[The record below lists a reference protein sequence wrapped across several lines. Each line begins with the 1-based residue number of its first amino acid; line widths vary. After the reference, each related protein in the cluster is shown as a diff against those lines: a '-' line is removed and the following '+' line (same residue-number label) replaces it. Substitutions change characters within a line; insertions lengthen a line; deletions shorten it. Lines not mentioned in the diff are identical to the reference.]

1 MKKQLLII
9 PAIALLASCGGGQQ
23 TQQNN
28 AGSDSVQAATT
39 IPTFTY
45 VEPNEDIAGK
55 IWELIAEDDTDFN
68 GEETLDT
75 DTASKTYKCQ
85 EYNLWSRYDDIN
97 IFSSIELKCYQ
108 MEDSSWMA
116 VVRKKMDE
124 SVEGSQRIDKTIY
137 AVHYHQGKISRLD
150 STAIFPDVLFQIAD
164 IYRSDK
170 AVFLFNNTC
179 FEVRS
184 TNFWPV
190 KFYWNGKKFVS
201 IPQSPLIQNAD
212 HTNSGQYLSYRD
224 PYHKTYFIDINSKD
238 PDSDLHIASDGT
250 FKDSKGNP
258 IVKFDLADGKI
269 TGYQILSP
277 TLALAKD
284 WRSDSLSGLPMAIG
298 QPIKN
303 VLTQISDT
311 LLTKTTKDG
320 KLVVKYRVK
329 HDEISLFDAYREFT
343 ANDENS
349 PIESVHV
356 YAVPLVL
363 DLNTELEK
371 QALDPETKKIFTAFK
386 IDERVQNLGR
396 FKRLSG
402 MGHGINLDYESG
414 DYHFQTYDADNGGQ
428 YVLLIKKTNY
438 KLDPATAKWWHYNN
452 GKFQP
457 AQIEMPCRP
466 FNDENYELEIG
477 DDGIAYSNYSEKD
490 FRSYP
495 WNGDGFDNEYD
506 EEETTQSTIATDA
519 WLMINNY
526 DYQEVKSRIPHVATE
541 YPTVAIECFDGDEY
555 SRSCRTYA
563 CYQYSN
569 KQRYLVLYY
578 EEMTDNT
585 GLDLY
590 TMTSDALMD
599 YDGNPFETDIIQKST
614 DERSMHL
621 FYCGKYIFE
630 SFDADGF
637 VLQPGSIRFTWNGEK
652 FVKQ

>member
-9 PAIALLASCGGGQQ
+9 PAIALLTACGGGN
-23 TQQNN
+23 TNQN
-28 AGSDSVQAATT
+28 GGTDSDQAAQT

-68 GEETLDT
+68 GEETLDI

-108 MEDSSWMA
+108 MEDSSWVA
-116 VVRKKMDE
+116 VVRKNFDG
-124 SVEGSQRIDKTIY
+124 SIEGSQRIDKTIY
-137 AVHYHQGKISRLD
+137 AVRYHQGKISRLD

-190 KFYWNGKKFVS
+190 KFYWNGKNFVTVPS
-201 IPQSPLIQNAD
+201 SPLIQNTD
-212 HTNSGQYLSYRD
+212 HTISGRYLSFRD

-269 TGYQILSP
+269 TGYQIISP
-277 TLALAKD
+277 TLALATG

-303 VLTQISDT
+303 VLTQISYT

-320 KLVVKYRVK
+320 KLVVKYRVN
-329 HDEISLFDAYREFT
+329 HDETSLFDAYREFT

-356 YAVPLVL
+356 YTVPIVL

-371 QALDPETKKIFTAFK
+371 QAMDPETKKIFTAFK
-386 IDERVQNLGR
+386 IVERVQSLGR

-402 MGHGINLDYESG
+402 WGHIINLTYESG
-414 DYHFQTYDADNGGQ
+414 DYHFQTYDAHGGGQ
-428 YVLLIKKTNY
+428 YVLLIKKTDY
-438 KLDPATAKWWHYNN
+438 RLDPATAKWWHYGN
-452 GKFQP
+452 GEFQP
-457 AQIEMPCRP
+457 AQIEMPLPP
-466 FNDENYELEIG
+466 FNDESCELEIG
-477 DDGIAYSNYSEKD
+477 DDGISYNNYAEKD
-490 FRSYP
+490 FHSY
-495 WNGDGFDNEYD
+495 
-506 EEETTQSTIATDA
+506 S
-519 WLMINNY
+519 
-526 DYQEVKSRIPHVATE
+526 
-541 YPTVAIECFDGDEY
+541 
-555 SRSCRTYA
+555 
-563 CYQYSN
+563 
-569 KQRYLVLYY
+569 
-578 EEMTDNT
+578 
-585 GLDLY
+585 
-590 TMTSDALMD
+590 
-599 YDGNPFETDIIQKST
+599 
-614 DERSMHL
+614 
-621 FYCGKYIFE
+621 
-630 SFDADGF
+630 
-637 VLQPGSIRFTWNGEK
+637 WNGEK
-652 FVKQ
+652 FVKE